1 MARAK
6 ERWKKIPGFSW
17 YEVST
22 LGRVRTYKG
31 VNQNSPPRRKPVLMK
46 IRVGDDAYPRVTMQS
61 DKGKKLVRRVH
72 LLVAKAFLGPARGR
86 LVRHRDG
93 DPGNPRLRNLKY
105 GTKKENS
112 DDKKVHGTDG
122 RGEGNSQAILTEEE
136 VMDIFKNPD
145 GWYQQELADY
155 YNISRQAVS
164 DIQNG
169 ITWTEVTRA

>member
-1 MARAK
+1 MSRTK

-31 VNQNSPPRRKPVLMK
+31 VNQNSPARTKAVLMK

-61 DKGKKLVRRVH
+61 DKGEKLVRRIH

-86 LVRHRDG
+86 IVRHKDG
-93 DPGNPRLRNLKY
+93 DPGEPRLSNLRY
-105 GTKKENS
+105 GTKKANS
-112 DDKKVHGTDG
+112 DDKKDHGTDG
-122 RGEGNSQAILTEEE
+122 RGEGNSQAVLKRDE
-136 VMDIFKNPD
+136 VVDIFKNPD

-169 ITWTEVTRA
+169 VTWTEVTKA